1 MLCSD
6 EIHTPIVL
14 HLLTNG
20 HHTPIVKG
28 KCNRDSIEEQITL
41 GIYAKTL
48 PPMDQEDVDWVI
60 ALIDDVIMDYKNNPQ
75 EYRQG

>member
-1 MLCSD
+1 MLCTD
-6 EIHTPIVL
+6 EVHTPVVL

-20 HHTPIVKG
+20 HHKPIVRG
-28 KCNRDSIEEQITL
+28 KCNEANIEEQITIGL
-41 GIYAKTL
+41 YAQEL

-60 ALIDDVIMDYKNNPQ
+60 ALINDIIDDYKHNPQ